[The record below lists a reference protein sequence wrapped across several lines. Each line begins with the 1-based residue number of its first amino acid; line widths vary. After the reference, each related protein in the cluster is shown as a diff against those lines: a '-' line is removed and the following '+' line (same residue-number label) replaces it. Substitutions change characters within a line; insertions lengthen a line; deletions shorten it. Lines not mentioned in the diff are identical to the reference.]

1 MLTAGLGGV
10 GRHGCVALSAG
21 GRLLGVCRQER
32 ISRVRDA
39 GFTARGLPDDALDA
53 LLERQQLTRRSIDRF
68 VAAEPIASVNG
79 PVVEQLDH
87 HLAHAAAAYLS
98 SPFQSAAILICD
110 DDAPAV
116 SMWSGNGNAL
126 TRIEWPWN
134 GPGLSQLYSEC
145 AALLGLASPGSEGR
159 FESLARL
166 KPDQV
171 CERLSTVIDTDG
183 HSLLMRPSWRSD
195 AAELLGGV
203 KPPPESAGAAASLQR
218 RIADMAV
225 SLVAA
230 IRSRSDSENLC
241 LGGTLFDR
249 SAINSAIAASGRF
262 ANVHLPVDTGN
273 GGLAVGTALHA
284 DRCPPAKV
292 SPFLG
297 PSYGRDE
304 IKATLDNCKL
314 SYAWESEDGVIDG
327 TIRALRDGLM
337 VGWYEDSMEWG
348 PRALGARCILANPLA
363 PYVLENLNRFLK
375 HRESWRGYAL
385 SGLEGAV
392 ATHFDGPARAAVME
406 YDYRPKDPG
415 RLATTLPAPGAAVRL
430 QTVGDDAPPR
440 FRRLLEAFGEATG
453 FPFLVNTSF
462 NGFREPIACSPRDA
476 VRVYYG
482 TGLDVLVADQF
493 VLKK

>member
-10 GRHGCVALSAG
+10 GRHGCVALSVS
-21 GRLLGVCRQER
+21 GRLQGVCRQER

-39 GFTARGLPDDALDA
+39 GFTPRGLPDDALDV
-53 LLERQQLTRRSIDRF
+53 LLERQHLTRRSIDRF
-68 VAAEPIASVNG
+68 VAAEPIASVQE

-98 SPFQSAAILICD
+98 SPFPSAAILICD

-116 SMWSGNGNAL
+116 SLWSGDGTTL
-126 TRIEWPWN
+126 TRIDWAWN
-134 GPGLSQLYSEC
+134 GPGLSALYTEC
-145 AALLGLASPGSEGR
+145 ALLLGLASPGSEGR
-159 FESLARL
+159 FEALARL
-166 KPDQV
+166 MPDQT
-171 CERLSTVIDTDG
+171 CERLATVLDTDG
-183 HSLLMRPSWRSD
+183 HSLLMRPGWRSE

-203 KPPPESAGAAASLQR
+203 QAPPESAGAAACLQR
-218 RIADMAV
+218 RIAEIAV
-225 SLVAA
+225 ALVSAL
-230 IRSRSDSENLC
+230 RSRSDSEYLC
-241 LGGTLFDR
+241 LGGTLFDH
-249 SAINSAIAASGRF
+249 SAINTAIAASGLF
-262 ANVHLPVDTGN
+262 ARVHLPVDTGN
-273 GGLAVGTALHA
+273 AGLAVGTALYA
-284 DRCPPAKV
+284 DGCKPLRV

-297 PSYGRDE
+297 PSYGREE
-304 IKATLDNCKL
+304 IKSTLDNCKL
-314 SYAWESEDGVIDG
+314 NYAWESEDGVIN
-327 TIRALRDGLM
+327 TVVQALRDGQM
-337 VGWYEDSMEWG
+337 VGWFEGSMEWG

-375 HRESWRGYAL
+375 HREPWRGYAL
-385 SGLEGAV
+385 SGLESAV
-392 ATHFDGPARAAVME
+392 ETHFDGPARAAFME

-415 RLATTLPAPGAAVRL
+415 RLATILPAAGAAVRL
-430 QTVGDDAPPR
+430 QTVGDEAPPR
-440 FRRLLEAFGEATG
+440 FKRLLEAFGDATG